1 MKRKQTIAALLVII
15 WALAAFPLVTQPAA
29 AQTDGPQ
36 MTATA
41 AFDGYFKYGEWLPI
55 WVELEN
61 QGRDMNGE
69 VRVQVSSSQGTTVFA
84 SPVSLPSGSRK
95 FFPVYVLP
103 NNFSRELEVRLMNGD
118 QLVTSQKVSVHP
130 QPNIT
135 YLIGLIT
142 PERGALGLLSAVT
155 LPGQERPKIVVDVP
169 LSDLPER
176 AESMRS
182 FDLLILNNTDTSQLT
197 PGQSAALESW
207 VQMGGRLVIGGGA
220 NAARTLTG
228 LTENLKPV
236 QLSGEIE
243 VDGAAIDAISEYAE
257 AEEIRVQGPFITAV
271 GQPTT
276 GSGILVGTENLPLVV
291 ERALGNGS
299 VSFVALDVSGIP
311 FNGWPGTKQFWET
324 LIGPGARYPDN
335 MPFDISVRQFRGNN
349 LYYSL
354 SNIPALDLPSI
365 QGLTILLMVYILVVG
380 PLNYFFLRSQRRLH
394 LAWVTIPVIT
404 LIFTGGAFGIGY
416 AMRGNDLILNK
427 IALIELQPGGSA
439 NVTSFMGLFSP
450 RQQSYEISVNG
461 EGLVS
466 PLQNTYDSGWGM
478 TAPATGGEMV
488 FYQGEPSTI
497 QGLTVNQFSMQ
508 SFMAETSWNDFGQ
521 LTADLRL
528 ENDALKGTVRNDT
541 SATITDV
548 VVTMQNRFVRLGDL
562 HPGEEAVVD
571 LGMGS
576 LQSDRFGPPL
586 SYRLFQEQFNSSR
599 PSRSAELK
607 SNILSSVI
615 DNGYLFKS
623 LANSRIAAS
632 SGSGSAGGN
641 ILIFG
646 WLDEAPPDVE
656 VRNNTL
662 SQQTTA
668 LVYTSASYELPKS
681 GPVMLPVGMI
691 PGSLTQMPRDGGTCG
706 MGSASVH
713 MGNGEAEFEFQI
725 PAEITDTTIHTLRLN
740 MWNDSG
746 GGNWG
751 SPEVALWN
759 WEDDS
764 WTNIQDPI
772 QGTNVIKDAASYVN
786 DMGVVRIR
794 LTKDGNMYSCTYL
807 DLGIEAERAA
817 GSGG

>member
-1 MKRKQTIAALLVII
+1 MKRKQTIAAMLVII